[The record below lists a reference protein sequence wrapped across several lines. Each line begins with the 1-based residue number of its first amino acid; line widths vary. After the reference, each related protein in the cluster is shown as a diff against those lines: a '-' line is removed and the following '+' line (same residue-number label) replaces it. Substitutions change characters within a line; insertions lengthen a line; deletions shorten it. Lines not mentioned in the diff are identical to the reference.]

1 MRFRQRLATS
11 DIFWQLSKRHPRG
24 LALESNGDSGPA
36 CGGKRGSL
44 PGRRDAPLRKEEMT
58 MAETVTAVEA
68 VEHPSATQPRG
79 ERGRFGER
87 PRTVKAHAARLQA
100 AFMRTVTEADV
111 AAIAHK
117 LIEQAREG
125 DATSARLVL
134 KYGLG
139 EQMGHLATD
148 WTLENEAK
156 AEARAA
162 AAPTNEQVMAALNM
176 KMQEQQALEADI
188 LRMGGAGPRPATERR
203 PGPGAGARPGSPGS
217 PGR

>member
-1 MRFRQRLATS
+1 
-11 DIFWQLSKRHPRG
+11 
-24 LALESNGDSGPA
+24 
-36 CGGKRGSL
+36 
-44 PGRRDAPLRKEEMT
+44 

-68 VEHPSATQPRG
+68 VEHPGATQPRG
-79 ERGRFGER
+79 ERGRWGER
-87 PRTVKAHAARLQA
+87 PRTVKQHAARLQA
-100 AFMRTVTEADV
+100 AFVHTLTEADV
-111 AAIAHK
+111 GAIARK

-139 EQMGHLATD
+139 EQMGHFATD
-148 WTLENEAK
+148 WALESEAE

-162 AAPTNEQVMAALNM
+162 AAPTNEQVMGALHM

-188 LRMGGAGPRPATERR
+188 LRVGGAGPRPAADRR
-203 PGPGAGARPGSPGS
+203 PGPGSPARPASPGS